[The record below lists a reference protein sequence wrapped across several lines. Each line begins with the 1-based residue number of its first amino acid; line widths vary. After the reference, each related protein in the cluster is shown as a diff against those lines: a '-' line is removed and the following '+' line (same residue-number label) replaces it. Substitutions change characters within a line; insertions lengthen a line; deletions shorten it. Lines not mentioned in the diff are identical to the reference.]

1 MEKEEIKK
9 LLNLAEIWVKEEV
22 LLERQQIKYHNTDVT
37 NNKEWILANK
47 KLDECI
53 ENAESAKIAYIEYL
67 LSLKNEDLP

>member
-1 MEKEEIKK
+1 MINKEQSKT

-53 ENAESAKIAYIEYL
+53 QKADNAKISYVNYL
-67 LSLKNEDLP
+67 FSIKRKK